1 MCKTNIKNDKMILK
15 SKTFTSVFQFSTDQA
30 ETEDTPAFKIMETFA
45 ENESKLELQESD
57 ISATY

>member
-1 MCKTNIKNDKMILK
+1 MILK

-30 ETEDTPAFKIMETFA
+30 ETDDTPAFKIMETFA

-57 ISATY
+57 IFATY

>member
-15 SKTFTSVFQFSTDQA
+15 SKTFTLFQFSTDQA
-30 ETEDTPAFKIMETFA
+30 ETEDTPAFRIMETFA
-45 ENESKLELQESD
+45 ENESKLELQESE